1 MTGWSPSEA
10 TPQAAE
16 RGSATVSFH
25 EMADALAK
33 KGALAGSI
41 GDEKDGDGSS
51 SSSSGS
57 SSDDDS
63 SRP

>member
-33 KGALAGSI
+33 KGARAGSV
-41 GDEKDGDGSS
+41 GEEKDGGSDIESS
-51 SSSSGS
+51 SSS

-63 SRP
+63 SRR